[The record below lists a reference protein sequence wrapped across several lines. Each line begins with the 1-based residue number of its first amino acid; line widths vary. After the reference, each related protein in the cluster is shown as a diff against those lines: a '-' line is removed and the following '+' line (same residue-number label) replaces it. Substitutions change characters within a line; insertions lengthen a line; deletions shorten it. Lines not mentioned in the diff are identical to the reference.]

1 MGIRLVRKTH
11 DVDVLGYDGETWLL
25 EINVD
30 DLPFNLVLKIP
41 YDEKLTDTQIEAKLT
56 AEYVKLAR
64 YADCVLQHHTERIL
78 YQLWRD
84 VRSIKERL
92 GME

>member
-1 MGIRLVRKTH
+1 MH
-11 DVDVLGYDGETWLL
+11 
-25 EINVD
+25 
-30 DLPFNLVLKIP
+30 
-41 YDEKLTDTQIEAKLT
+41 ALT

-92 GME
+92 GMEQTRIGEDVENVENP